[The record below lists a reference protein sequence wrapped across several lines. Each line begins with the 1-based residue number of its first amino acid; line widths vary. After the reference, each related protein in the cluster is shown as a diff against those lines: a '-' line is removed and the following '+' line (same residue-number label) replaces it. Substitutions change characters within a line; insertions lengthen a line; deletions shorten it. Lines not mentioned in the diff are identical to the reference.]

1 MHVFRHTASTDGEE
15 LGRAIP
21 GANFRCVADSG
32 SSFGGGYSHILLDGL
47 VVSRLVVD
55 QASIVT
61 VDERTVGFTVW
72 HMMSRGCSTNGNDVG
87 EQEIVMV
94 RPGEGGTMRSAGA
107 AQVATFSLQALGA
120 ADSPEFD
127 MPFGQRSAPPAGRW
141 RMPSEAPL
149 RRFNELNESVT
160 ATLAS
165 RPQML
170 ESPAIRMGLRNAFLE
185 SIAGLGESGAFH
197 PDRAAVGR
205 HTRIMMRFERALEE
219 FGDEPADMADIC
231 RLTGT
236 SRRSLEA
243 VVRLRTG
250 RSPWEYLRWRRLWR
264 ARALLD
270 QPTADTTVTDVAFTL
285 GFWHLGRFAAAYA
298 STFGE
303 SPSSTLNRARGTPAV

>member
-1 MHVFRHTASTDGEE
+1 MHVFRHTASNDGEE
-15 LGRAIP
+15 LGRSIP
-21 GANFRCVADSG
+21 GAAIRCVADSG
-32 SSFGGGYSHILLDGL
+32 SSFSGGYSHIVLDGL
-47 VVSRLVVD
+47 VVSRLRVD

-61 VDERTVGFTVW
+61 VDERKVGFTVW
-72 HMMSRGCSTNGNDVG
+72 HMMSPGCSVNGNGVG
-87 EQEIVMV
+87 EQEIAMV
-94 RPGEGGTMRSAGA
+94 RPGEGGTMRSVGA

-127 MPFGQRSAPPAGRW
+127 MPFGQGSLPPAGRW
-141 RMPSEAPL
+141 RVPTGAPL
-149 RRFNELNESVT
+149 QRFNALNENVT
-160 ATLAS
+160 ATLVNQ
-165 RPQML
+165 PQML
-170 ESPAIRMGLRNAFLE
+170 EIPAIRMGLRNAFLE
-185 SIAGLGESGAFH
+185 SIARLGELGAFR
-197 PDRAAVGR
+197 PDRATVGR

-236 SRRSLEA
+236 SRRSLES

-270 QPTADTTVTDVAFTL
+270 QPTAETTVTDVAFRL

-303 SPSSTLNRARGTPAV
+303 SPSSTLNRARGTSPA

>member
-1 MHVFRHTASTDGEE
+1 MHVFRRTASHDGEA
-15 LGRAIP
+15 LGRSIP

-32 SSFGGGYSHILLDGL
+32 SSFSGAYSHIVLDGL
-47 VVSRLVVD
+47 VVSRLAVD

-72 HMMSRGCSTNGNDVG
+72 HMMSPGCSVNGNGVG
-87 EQEIVMV
+87 EQEIAMV
-94 RPGEGGTMRSAGA
+94 RPGEGGTMRSIAA

-127 MPFGQRSAPPAGRW
+127 MPFGRSSLPPAGRW
-141 RMPSEAPL
+141 RIPTGAPL
-149 RRFNELNESVT
+149 SRFNGINENVT
-160 ATLAS
+160 AVLTD

-170 ESPAIRMGLRNAFLE
+170 DIPAVRTGLRNTFLE
-185 SIAGLGESGAFH
+185 SIARLGESGAFR

-231 RLTGT
+231 RRTGT

-264 ARALLD
+264 ARALLE
-270 QPTADTTVTDVAFTL
+270 QPAADTTVTDVAFRL

-303 SPSSTLNRARGTPAV
+303 APSSTLNRARGTRTA